1 MICYEPIESTSP
13 TRELARRLSGTEEI
27 LLLWYPA
34 TGRVAISIRDIAT
47 GASFHL
53 EVARGRAIDAFY
65 HPYAYVTSRE
75 NSNRVLRT
83 VARIDDE

>member
-1 MICYEPIESTSP
+1 M
-13 TRELARRLSGTEEI
+13 
-27 LLLWYPA
+27 
-34 TGRVAISIRDIAT
+34 AISIRDIAT

-75 NSNRVLRT
+75 NSNQVLRT
-83 VARIDDE
+83 VGTIDDE